1 MILFLIG
8 KFDMAP
14 DNYLMQLIRNP
25 QQIDIG
31 RGIEPFS
38 DETLRESFS
47 LQQGRIP
54 EVSYIMTLLGEIQQ
68 EIITQLDLPTFPL
81 V

>member
-1 MILFLIG
+1 MALEIAYTMYIANILAKSICISQTPCALG
-8 KFDMAP
+8 KFDMEP

-31 RGIEPFS
+31 RGIEPFPE
-38 DETLRESFS
+38 DVLRESFS

-54 EVSYIMTLLGEIQQ
+54 EVR
-68 EIITQLDLPTFPL
+68 
-81 V
+81 

>member
-1 MILFLIG
+1 MT
-8 KFDMAP
+8 P
-14 DNYLMQLIRNP
+14 DNSLMQLIRNP

-54 EVSYIMTLLGEIQQ
+54 EVSDARFFISQTKR
-68 EIITQLDLPTFPL
+68 L
-81 V
+81 VSY